1 MKKLLY
7 VIIILISIFTLSIS
21 VSAKSGDII
30 GHIYSTDI
38 RAYVNG
44 IEVQS
49 YNIGGRT
56 AIVLEDVLG
65 KSQYVYDD
73 ATRSLKFF
81 SLSPDYLNEN
91 ISKGNAVSGNLIG
104 NIYETDIKT
113 SIYDVVVPAYNI
125 GGKTAVVIEEIGY
138 DGAFS
143 PIGGKYVWNAKER
156 TISLEFLY
164 KTPKANSSDSNLI
177 LTANDNLTELS
188 ATFEKALHCGDYQE
202 KINLPEG
209 VATNA
214 QIIPIKSDGVTIG
227 YYFHRPPNDS
237 FTYYYPEKVKNAEQ
251 SNTVVHHKTRE
262 EIISHFVNN
271 HSVGSPSERFDTNNY
286 SFIYISVAGTSW
298 TAYNLVQVYD
308 DGTYIDYAE
317 EIKTVNR
324 SPQNLVIDKEKEK
337 VTFKYVDRYTSE
349 WFTYYEIDLKGGKIN
364 TYNALETDIGV
375 GRSAGQPPMADQ
387 AESRNGQ
394 YDYTLTSGEDSKTVS
409 GFFAREY
416 YYADMLPLAET
427 FDFLNI
433 KYSFVN
439 DVLTIDT
446 SEARPFEYKQ
456 SEQTVDVLKDSTINY
471 LDVKKVMLNGEET
484 KITYSY
490 ISGHFDNTN
499 NGRADA
505 MPYVCQGKVYIN
517 STFISWLYK

>member
-1 MKKLLY
+1 MKKLL
-7 VIIILISIFTLSIS
+7 VTIIILISIFTLSIS
-21 VSAKSGDII
+21 VFAKNGDVI

-44 IEVQS
+44 VEVES

-73 ATRSLKFF
+73 STRSLKFF

-91 ISKGNAVSGNLIG
+91 KSQGNAVSGKLIG

-113 SIYDVVVPAYNI
+113 SIYGVVVPAYNI

-143 PIGGKYVWNAKER
+143 TIGGKYIWNAKER

-164 KTPKANSSDSNLI
+164 KTPKAHSSDRNLI
-177 LTANDNLTELS
+177 LTPSDNFQEMS
-188 ATFEKALHCGDYQE
+188 ATFEKALHCGNYQE
-202 KINLPEG
+202 QIKLPEG
-209 VATNA
+209 NTVNERVM
-214 QIIPIKSDGVTIG
+214 PIKSDGVIIG

-237 FTYYYPEKVKNAEQ
+237 FAYYYPKKVKAAEEA
-251 SNTVVHHKTRE
+251 NTVVPHKTRE

-271 HSVGSPSERFDTNNY
+271 HSVGGPRERFDTDNY
-286 SFIYISVAGTSW
+286 SFVYISVAGTSW
-298 TAYNLVQVYD
+298 TAYNLLQIFD

-317 EIKTVNR
+317 KIQTLNR
-324 SPQNLVIDKEKEK
+324 SPQNLVIDKENEK

-349 WFTYYEIDLKGGKIN
+349 WFTYYEIDLKTRKI
-364 TYNALETDIGV
+364 TAFDALETDIGV

-387 AESRNGQ
+387 SESKSGQ
-394 YDYTLTSGEDSKTVS
+394 YEYILTSGEETKTVN

-427 FDFLNI
+427 FDFLKI

-439 DVLTIDT
+439 GVLTIDT
-446 SEARPFEYKQ
+446 RNARPFEYKQ
-456 SEQTVDVLKDSTINY
+456 TEKTVDVLKDSPIKY
-471 LDVKKVMLNGEET
+471 LDVKKVLLNGEET

-499 NGRADA
+499 EGRADA

-517 STFISWLYK
+517 SSFISWLYK